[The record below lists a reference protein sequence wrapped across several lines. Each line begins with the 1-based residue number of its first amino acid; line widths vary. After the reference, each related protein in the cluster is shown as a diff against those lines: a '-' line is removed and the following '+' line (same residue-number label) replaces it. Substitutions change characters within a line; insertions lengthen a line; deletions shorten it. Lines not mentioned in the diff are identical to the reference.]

1 MRKDDIPS
9 QSLEVDLFR
18 FQHISDSVCFV
29 DKMMAFYYFDSSY
42 IQNVNE
48 IILQPKSLTNLRV
61 ALPWYADIKHHNWL
75 KQSWDLEPVW
85 PDWAI
90 YWTLGNFSKPVA
102 TISLRKSRTFLG
114 NSCKGVKIF
123 NFSSEI
129 ILGNFYRHLAKFDWP
144 HWLLDIVTS

>member
-114 NSCKGVKIF
+114 NSFIKNLFFKIAPK
-123 NFSSEI
+123 I
-129 ILGNFYRHLAKFDWP
+129 DKY
-144 HWLLDIVTS
+144 LDYFWKKICIQDLEK